1 MSAAENF
8 TDFVERSQEALA
20 PAIRFNEFA
29 AQSFERI
36 ARKQWQIA
44 SDVAEIGFAQIN
56 AAARPTGDVQTFISA
71 QQELA
76 GKLGETLTKGSL
88 ELVEIAREAQGEA
101 FDLFNRQA
109 TEVAEQTKDV
119 VEKVKKSAAKE

>member
-8 TDFVERSQEALA
+8 TDFVERTQEAMA

-29 AQSFERI
+29 AKSFERI

-44 SDVAEIGFAQIN
+44 SDMAEIGFATLN
-56 AAARPTGDVQTFISA
+56 NTARPTNDVQAFVSA

-88 ELVEIAREAQGEA
+88 ELIEIARESQSEA
-101 FDLFNRQA
+101 YDLFTQQA
-109 TEVAEQTKDV
+109 TEVAEKTKDA
-119 VEKVKKSAAKE
+119 VEKAQKSAK